1 MTHFGLEP
9 LDSLYAGIWIDP
21 DLGCPIDDYF
31 GCAPDENLAYV
42 YNSDAVDGFDDGTCN
57 GISTY
62 EEAPIL
68 GLKLLE
74 GPLNDQGER
83 LGMTSLVHYING
95 GSTPTPPAN
104 IGDPFQANEFYKY
117 LTGRKLDGSPYLNP
131 ANQPTN
137 FVFSDNPGETPEGW
151 SMCSEEIDPFDFR
164 IVMSM
169 GPMNLNPGAV
179 NNMTFAVVVQPQ
191 PELPC
196 PDISNL
202 IAAADLPV
210 PNNESG
216 NLFCGLTV
224 DTDEV
229 NLLSTNLSVFPNPAT
244 DQLNF
249 QLSESESFLSIRLF
263 RMDGQLV
270 RKEENLPSTNIVL
283 SRNDLASGTY
293 FYQVQTQ
300 SGNSFSGRVIL
311 K

>member
-1 MTHFGLEP
+1 
-9 LDSLYAGIWIDP
+9 
-21 DLGCPIDDYF
+21 
-31 GCAPDENLAYV
+31 
-42 YNSDAVDGFDDGTCN
+42 
-57 GISTY
+57 
-62 EEAPIL
+62 
-68 GLKLLE
+68 
-74 GPLNDQGER
+74 
-83 LGMTSLVHYING
+83 
-95 GSTPTPPAN
+95 
-104 IGDPFQANEFYKY
+104 
-117 LTGRKLDGSPYLNP
+117 
-131 ANQPTN
+131 
-137 FVFSDNPGETPEGW
+137 
-151 SMCSEEIDPFDFR
+151 MCIRDR
-164 IVMSM
+164 
-169 GPMNLNPGAV
+169 
-179 NNMTFAVVVQPQ
+179 PQ

-196 PDISNL
+196 PDISDL
-202 IAAADLPV
+202 ITAADLPV
-210 PNNESG
+210 PSNEPG

-300 SGNSFSGRVIL
+300 SGNSFSGKIIF